1 MVGGSKIVFSFHP
14 CIVYILNTMTGE
26 ELKAA
31 RLALQLTQKGLAE
44 ALDLAKN
51 HVARMERGELAIRR
65 VTEFAV
71 MHLLIMSK
79 QKGKKPKR

>member
-1 MVGGSKIVFSFHP
+1 
-14 CIVYILNTMTGE
+14 MTGE